1 MIGAGNDTPFLSK
14 VVIIIIALVMG
25 IGWFFVCL
33 YQFVVGSF
41 KFLFAKGGE

>member
-25 IGWFFVCL
+25 IGWFFGCL

-41 KFLFAKGGE
+41 KFLFTDGSK